1 MKTKPFMNYL
11 KRMIESSTE
20 EEETKIFYEADR
32 DFQRELLNW
41 DQLETLRNLLNKLS
55 EARR

>member
-11 KRMIESSTE
+11 KRMIEASTE

-41 DQLETLRNLLNKLS
+41 EQLETLNKLLNKLS
-55 EARR
+55 KARR